1 MVLFQDS
8 MRAEEESF
16 SKRSS
21 LHFDTENDESFK
33 QIKCSSYEEINIT
46 ETVNLPKEDN
56 KIPQNSFRGCS
67 VKDHHRIQT
76 DELGYDENISD
87 NANQSGYQR
96 KSDSQQMDDS
106 QSMRIYEDRNQIEN
120 LWIQNLWSNRDFLYI
135 RRENI

>member
-21 LHFDTENDESFK
+21 LHFDTEYDESFK

-56 KIPQNSFRGCS
+56 KIPQNSELSGKNGICI
-67 VKDHHRIQT
+67 KQT
-76 DELGYDENISD
+76 
-87 NANQSGYQR
+87 
-96 KSDSQQMDDS
+96 
-106 QSMRIYEDRNQIEN
+106 SM
-120 LWIQNLWSNRDFLYI
+120 L
-135 RRENI
+135 RE